1 MFSLCLKSVYSD
13 VPKSAMVLEKKQK
26 KNNKKQNKRNRNHLA
41 KIEGKNCIF
50 FFYLRRTNSLLLS
63 VWCDKNTN
71 VVVIRA
77 V

>member
-1 MFSLCLKSVYSD
+1 MYSD
-13 VPKSAMVLEKKQK
+13 VPKSAMVLE
-26 KNNKKQNKRNRNHLA
+26 KKQNKRNRNHLA
-41 KIEGKNCIF
+41 KIEGKICIF